1 MWPGVPADIF
11 SRSDDAENDPVW
23 RMQQRHMLQG
33 RAVKIAV
40 VIPYYQ
46 RRPGILARA
55 LRSVAAQTADA
66 QLDVIVVD
74 DESPVPADS
83 EVAQLPEA
91 ERAWVRV
98 VRQKNGG
105 PAAARNTGL
114 DHVTD
119 DTELV
124 AFLDSDDTW
133 QPYHLA
139 DALRALRANH
149 DFYFTDFYQLN
160 QSVSAFQRAGRIDPA
175 RHALLPGEQHLHVYQ
190 ADMQSQ
196 ILGGN
201 VIGTPTVVY
210 RFRSFRTLRFREE
223 FVYAGEDYLF
233 WLDLSRMTDRIA
245 FSSAQAVVCGDGVN
259 VFTGSGW
266 GTEKSLIRLHYE
278 MKYKKAIARLY
289 PLTERQTKE
298 NREAVLALRRSFVA
312 DVLHR
317 MAHRKPFLD
326 VMWKQ
331 LRVDVRSVTHFI
343 PLAIGLVLRRERRA

>member
-1 MWPGVPADIF
+1 
-11 SRSDDAENDPVW
+11 
-23 RMQQRHMLQG
+23 MQRG
-33 RAVKIAV
+33 RTVKIAV

-55 LRSVAAQTADA
+55 LRAVALQTVDA

-74 DESPVPADS
+74 DGSPVPARD
-83 EVAQLPEA
+83 EVAQLSA
-91 ERAWVRV
+91 GERSHVRIV
-98 VRQKNGG
+98 EQKNGG
-105 PAAARNTGL
+105 PAAARNAAL
-114 DHVTD
+114 DHVTP

-133 QPYHLA
+133 ELDHLA
-139 DALRALRANH
+139 SALRALSAGY
-149 DFYFTDFYQLN
+149 DFYFADFYQLN
-160 QSVSAFQRAGRIDPA
+160 QTISAFERAGRIEPA
-175 RHALLPGEQHLHVYQ
+175 RHALLPGERHLHVYQ

-201 VIGTPTVVY
+201 VIGTSTVVY

-245 FSSAQAVVCGDGVN
+245 FSSAREVVYRDGVN
-259 VFTGSGW
+259 VFAGSGW

-289 PLTERQTKE
+289 PLTERQVKE
-298 NREAVLALRRSFVA
+298 NREAVLALRRGFVA

-317 MAHRKPFLD
+317 VAHRKPFLD

-331 LRVDVRSVTHFI
+331 LRIDARSVLCFI
-343 PLAIGLVLRRERRA
+343 PLAIGLMLRRERNA